1 MLKVML
7 VDDEPYI
14 LQGLQVLVNWNKEG
28 FLIDSLMTNGVD
40 ALEYLKDHE
49 VDLIITDIQ
58 MPMMTGL
65 ELLEQ
70 INKEHLSDAKLVL
83 LTGYDDFSYVQK
95 AIRNN
100 CFDYIL
106 KPVSKEDLITLLR
119 KVANLNEEKSIVE
132 EKQKKMEDAYLAS
145 NLISIIK
152 GKYDDNNVEYIKN
165 HLQLAGKLRFV
176 DFEIMTE
183 GISDEEDDYDLR
195 LLQKQLFSSLKEILK
210 ENANHFIFDVSYDK
224 DNYDVGFIYCEN
236 MATRRDMSEN
246 EFFQMILKKLEV
258 IFAKPVRIMCGKM
271 VADVSSLSKS
281 YSSCARISSIK
292 GFHSQKNLYFYE
304 TDIQVG
310 QNGIVLCKNSLD
322 ECISAIQS
330 NDHEAISEAVRHLFE
345 DMNKAEGNNNVIDLN
360 INYLLFQL
368 IHLATEQDDNV
379 NQEEVIQYISEISF
393 EKSAIRGSAEH
404 LERFAIE
411 YSDYLTGLRKNV
423 SRGILAKIEA
433 EIKEHYAENISL
445 RNLGEKFFINSSYL
459 GQIFRKKYN
468 QSFKDYLTNY
478 RINEACKQLVNT
490 EKKVNQIAADVG
502 YKDCDYFIRKFI
514 ETKGCTPSKFRKT
527 NRDA

>member
-28 FLIDSLMTNGVD
+28 FVIDALMTNG
-40 ALEYLKDHE
+40 AEAMKYLKDHE
-49 VDLIITDIQ
+49 VDLIISDIQ

-65 ELLEQ
+65 ELLEA
-70 INKEHLSDAKLVL
+70 INKEHLSDAKIVL
-83 LTGYDDFSYVQK
+83 LTGFDDFSYVQK

-106 KPVSKEDLITLLR
+106 KPVSKEDLVALLR
-119 KVANLNEEKSIVE
+119 KVANLNQEKSIVE

-152 GKYDDNNVEYIKN
+152 GKYDDNNVEYVKN

-210 ENANHFIFDVSYDK
+210 ENSNHFIFDVSYDK

-236 MATRRDMSEN
+236 MATRRDMTELD
-246 EFFQMILKKLEV
+246 FFQMILKKLEV
-258 IFAKPVRIMCGKM
+258 VFAKPVRIMCGKM

-292 GFHSQKNLYFYE
+292 GFHRQKDLYFYE

-310 QNGIVLCKNSLD
+310 QSGIVLCKNSLD
-322 ECISAIQS
+322 ECINAIQS
-330 NDHEAISEAVRHLFE
+330 NDHDAVREAVQHLFE
-345 DMNKAEGNNNVIDLN
+345 DMNKSEGNNNVIDLN

-393 EKSAIRGSAEH
+393 EKSEIRGSAEH

-411 YSDYLTGLRKNV
+411 YSDYLNGLRKNV
-423 SRGILAKIEA
+423 SRGILAKIES

-478 RINEACKQLVNT
+478 RINEACKQLVNS

-514 ETKGCTPSKFRKT
+514 ETKGCTPSKYRKT
-527 NRDA
+527 NREV